1 MEIIIIILSIVIIV
15 LLVILITRGSD
26 RKLERIE
33 QGVIQS
39 EQSLLENKTYQDALN
54 KSFNL
59 ILDETYKTREY
70 LGMSEAKI
78 NRLNEN
84 MDAIHNIMVNT
95 KQRGNFGEYQLYHL
109 LSIYF
114 GNSRHIYAVQYHLK
128 NGKIADA
135 ALFLPGDQRV
145 LIIDSKFPQ
154 ENYIRILKDNSYK
167 TEFKRNI
174 KKHIDDIASK
184 YINEETLNEAVMF
197 IPSEAIYLYLCNHEP
212 ELVEYGHHKHVLMTS
227 PSTLLGVV
235 FTLIN
240 LTKDFQRS
248 QSLERIE
255 KEIITLKKDT
265 DRLYERYEKA
275 EKTLKTLNN
284 QFQELYHSVV
294 KIDHRVTK
302 AYDGDIKK

>member
-95 KQRGNFGEYQLYHL
+95 KQRGNFGEYQLYH
-109 LSIYF
+109 
-114 GNSRHIYAVQYHLK
+114 
-128 NGKIADA
+128 
-135 ALFLPGDQRV
+135 
-145 LIIDSKFPQ
+145 
-154 ENYIRILKDNSYK
+154 
-167 TEFKRNI
+167 
-174 KKHIDDIASK
+174 
-184 YINEETLNEAVMF
+184 
-197 IPSEAIYLYLCNHEP
+197 
-212 ELVEYGHHKHVLMTS
+212 
-227 PSTLLGVV
+227 
-235 FTLIN
+235 
-240 LTKDFQRS
+240 
-248 QSLERIE
+248 
-255 KEIITLKKDT
+255 
-265 DRLYERYEKA
+265 
-275 EKTLKTLNN
+275 
-284 QFQELYHSVV
+284 
-294 KIDHRVTK
+294 
-302 AYDGDIKK
+302 